1 MGYLEDY
8 LKNKSGKQEALAFD
22 YLINDLLRDN
32 LTGNDKQKNIGG
44 LNMEKDAPTSFV
56 PSMFY
61 IFVYFNGEK
70 SVLGNAEFYDM
81 VPLIFCT
88 SFSAESITGINFN
101 YVPNDVRAAFLDILS
116 GSYPSFY
123 GHDMY
128 DDGFRVNEKLS
139 GKLVDATT
147 LTSVLN
153 LMKTRLGVD
162 LNKCIRTYNRKNVLK
177 ARMIEMDMWQYIPY
191 LSFKDAVRGIN
202 LAKVQMS
209 LVHDSK

>member
-1 MGYLEDY
+1 MRYLEDY
-8 LKNKSGKQEALAFD
+8 LKNKSGNMEALAFD

-32 LTGNDKQKNIGG
+32 LTGNDKQRNIGG

-70 SVLGNAEFYDM
+70 SVLGDAEFYDM
-81 VPLIFCT
+81 VPMILCT
-88 SFSAESITGINFN
+88 SFNTESITGINFN
-101 YVPNDVRAAFLDILS
+101 YVPNDVRAAFLDILTE
-116 GSYPSFY
+116 SYKSFY
-123 GHDMY
+123 DHDMF
-128 DDGFRVNEKLS
+128 DDGFRVNEKFA
-139 GKLVDATT
+139 GKLIDTVS
-147 LTSVLN
+147 LTAVLD
-153 LMKTRLGVD
+153 LMKTQLKVD
-162 LNKCIRTYNRKNVLK
+162 LNKCIRTYKRKNILK
-177 ARMIEMDMWQYIPY
+177 ARMIEMDMWEYIPY